1 MRRFLAFIIAAS
13 IFMSV
18 NVIGFADQTGFSG
31 RSGSGKG
38 SVSESFDDVVS
49 AYRKKYIAEWNS
61 KSDYQRY
68 NMSTKAKAAVIG
80 MKVEEYKFFARVVQ
94 AEGDDLGDDITDK
107 VLVACVILN
116 RSHCKKFTA
125 RTVTRVLKKPN
136 QFEVVGKD
144 HNCHTPRTK
153 DSEWAIMIANQ
164 LVSKGQITCHLTYF
178 NSINFMRGKPHF
190 AFFGGNYFSTANC
203 NCENCKRKEPFYK
216 ASEVKRFKTH
226 FYRPKKSDSDTINIP
241 VLATATP
248 MPTEAP
254 QPSAQPGD
262 SKPVKDSM
270 SIYNT
275 AGHRVFGRRVS
286 RFGSENTENTENTE
300 E

>member
-1 MRRFLAFIIAAS
+1 MRKVLAFLLAAS

-18 NVIGFADQTGFSG
+18 NMCSFASDSGFRRGGGA
-31 RSGSGKG
+31 GKG
-38 SVSESFDDVVS
+38 SVMESSDDIIS

-61 KSDYQRY
+61 KNDYERY

-80 MKVEEYKFFARVVQ
+80 MKVEEFKFFARVVE

-107 VLVACVILN
+107 VLVACVIFN

-125 RTVTRVLKKPN
+125 RTITRVLRKPN

-153 DSEWAIMIANQ
+153 DSEWAILLANQ
-164 LVSKGQITCHLTYF
+164 LVNQGVITCHLTYF

-190 AFFGGNYFSTANC
+190 AYFGGNYFSTANC
-203 NCENCKRKEPFYK
+203 DCENCKRKEPFYK
-216 ASEVKRFKTH
+216 ASEVKRFTTH
-226 FYRPKKSDSDTINIP
+226 YYRPKKTDDVYIKMPSP
-241 VLATATP
+241 ATATP
-248 MPTEAP
+248 TPAEAP
-254 QPSAQPGD
+254 QPDPGQGTI
-262 SKPVKDSM
+262 KDDM

-286 RFGSENTENTENTE
+286 RFGSVSSEDSEG
-300 E
+300 

>member
-1 MRRFLAFIIAAS
+1 MRRFFAFIIAAS

-18 NVIGFADQTGFSG
+18 NITAFADDTGY
-31 RSGSGKG
+31 GSGGGVGKA
-38 SVSESFDDVVS
+38 SVGETADDIVS

-61 KSDYQRY
+61 KNDYQRY

-107 VLVACVILN
+107 VLVACVIFN
-116 RSHCKKFTA
+116 RSHCKRFNA
-125 RTVTRVLKKPN
+125 RTVTRVMKKPN

-144 HNCHTPRTK
+144 HNCHTARTK
-153 DSEWAIMIANQ
+153 DSEWAILIANQ
-164 LVSKGQITCHLTYF
+164 LVNKGVVSCHLTYF
-178 NSINFMRGKPHF
+178 NSINFMRGKPHY

-203 NCENCKRKEPFYK
+203 DCESCKRREPFYK
-216 ASEVKRFKTH
+216 ASEVKRFKSH
-226 FYRPKKSDSDTINIP
+226 YFRPKKTDDGLIDIP
-241 VLATATP
+241 PVATATP
-248 MPTEAP
+248 VPTEVP
-254 QPSAQPGD
+254 QPNGNDAGT
-262 SKPVKDSM
+262 KPVKDDM

-275 AGHRVFGRRVS
+275 AGHRVFGRRVA
-286 RFGSENTENTENTE
+286 RFGAGGSEE

>member
-1 MRRFLAFIIAAS
+1 MRKVLIFIIAAS

-18 NVIGFADQTGFSG
+18 NMSSFASDSG
-31 RSGSGKG
+31 YKRSGGGKA
-38 SVSESFDDVVS
+38 SITQISDDIVS

-61 KSDYQRY
+61 KTDYERY

-80 MKVEEYKFFARVVQ
+80 MKVEEFKFFARVVQ

-116 RSHCKKFTA
+116 RSHCKKFNA
-125 RTVTRVLKKPN
+125 RTVTRVMKKPN

-153 DSEWAIMIANQ
+153 DSEWAILLANQ
-164 LVSKGQITCHLTYF
+164 LVNHGVVTCHLTYF
-178 NSINFMRGKPHF
+178 NSINFMRGKPHY

-203 NCENCKRKEPFYK
+203 DCENCKRKEPFYK
-216 ASEVKRFKTH
+216 ASEVKRFTTH
-226 FYRPKKSDSDTINIP
+226 YYRPKKEEDRFFKVTST
-241 VLATATP
+241 VTP
-248 MPTEAP
+248 TPEPTEAP
-254 QPSAQPGD
+254 QNDPGQ
-262 SKPVKDSM
+262 SNVKPVKDDM

-286 RFGSENTENTENTE
+286 RFGSEGSED
-300 E
+300 